1 MWSEPVFW
9 DISVAR
15 NMRLSIAVLLQ
26 CAILL
31 SCLQFWMP
39 ICSARKQKASADL
52 ETQFAIIY
60 SHGLVHWF
68 PSIGQSVAHCPM
80 DITWFP
86 LDTQNCPLIYE
97 SWAMPSAQL
106 NITPLEPIVDFSYY
120 QNSGEWQLIGNNA
133 VLYEYIPMLYLF
145 AVCCVITRSTLH
157 ILMFVRP
164 SVEK

>member
-1 MWSEPVFW
+1 MPV
-9 DISVAR
+9 
-15 NMRLSIAVLLQ
+15 
-26 CAILL
+26 
-31 SCLQFWMP
+31 
-39 ICSARKQKASADL
+39 CSARKQKASADL

-68 PSIGQSVAHCPM
+68 PLIGQSVAHCPM

-120 QNSGEWQLIGNNA
+120 QNSGEWQVIGNNA
-133 VLYEYIPMLYLF
+133 VLYEFNADVILSFRLLF
-145 AVCCVITRSTLH
+145 L
-157 ILMFVRP
+157 VRY
-164 SVEK
+164 SNSYQIFLLLVVRRFTCFKVLELRHYFMCTA